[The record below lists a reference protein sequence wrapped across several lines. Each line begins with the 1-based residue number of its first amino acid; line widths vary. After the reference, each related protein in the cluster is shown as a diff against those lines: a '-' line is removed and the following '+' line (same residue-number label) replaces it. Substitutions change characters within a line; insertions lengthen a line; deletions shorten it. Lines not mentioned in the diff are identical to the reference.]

1 MGLFCREGAMDNSVK
16 SAIIYCRVS
25 SQRQVNEGDGLGS
38 QELRCRNYALAKG
51 YKIEK
56 VFEEKGISGALFDRP
71 AMKELLAFL
80 DKNSHKEYI
89 VIFDDLK
96 RFARDYSVHLKL
108 KMELIKARGATL
120 ECLNFNFENTPEG
133 EFVEGVLALQGE
145 LERKQN
151 RRQVI
156 QKQKARLERGYWP
169 FCPPLGLKHI
179 KSKEHGKVLVPREP
193 YASIFKEAI
202 EAYEKD
208 LLNSETE
215 VQEFINL
222 KFKESGLSQTI
233 SKHGVQATLSKSLY
247 AGYIEYEPWEVERRN
262 GQHQGFISKETFENV
277 QNKRLG
283 KSKPKMVATYSPDF
297 PLRGF
302 VKCSECGKPLRASW
316 NTGRS
321 QKYPNYWCQTKGCQY
336 RYKVTK
342 RKSVHGE
349 FEAILSTSRLEEGKI
364 ALSRAIF
371 MDAWH
376 NLASQ
381 DNQYG
386 QSLQQELSLIDEKID
401 TLVERISSASNETLI
416 STYEEKVT
424 KLSNRKTEIDEVL
437 KTPKYTEAQFG
448 TALNKVYNAL
458 ENPISL
464 WNSDNLEDKRT
475 VLYMFF
481 ENGLD
486 YRYKEG
492 FGTANFS
499 DGINLLRDS
508 AEGKIPDVEMRGNEP
523 RSEKINPAQ
532 STVIAPM

>member
-1 MGLFCREGAMDNSVK
+1 MDSQAK

-38 QELRCRNYALAKG
+38 QELRCRNYASTKG
-51 YKIEK
+51 YQVEK
-56 VFEEKGISGALFDRP
+56 VFEEKGVSGALFDRP
-71 AMKELLAFL
+71 AMKDLLAFL

-89 VIFDDLK
+89 IIFDDLK

-108 KMELIKARGATL
+108 KMELIKARGAVL
-120 ECLNFNFENTPEG
+120 ECLNFNFEDTPEG

-179 KSKEHGKVLVPREP
+179 KSKDHGKVLVPREP
-193 YASIFKEAI
+193 YADIFKEAI

-222 KFKESGLSQTI
+222 KFKENGLSQTI

-247 AGYIEYEPWEVERRN
+247 AGYIEYPDWEVDRRV
-262 GQHQGFISKETFENV
+262 GQHQGFISKQTFENV

-342 RKSVHGE
+342 RKSIHGE
-349 FEAILSTSRLEEGKI
+349 FEAILSTAKLEEGKI
-364 ALSRAIF
+364 ALSKAIF

-376 NLASQ
+376 TLASQ
-381 DNQYG
+381 DNRYG

-401 TLVERISSASNETLI
+401 TLVERISSASNQTLI

-508 AEGKIPDVEMRGNEP
+508 ADGKIPDVEMRGNEP
-523 RSEKINPAQ
+523 LSVDKRKRQYYRHSH
-532 STVIAPM
+532 SLV